1 MLRRRPFGGTIDP
14 VPSYGVISPL
24 YHADAVI
31 VPSPLFWE
39 RSKMQMQNK
48 IWQDLSMAQRVGAII
63 MGGIQI
69 ALLVAALMDIR
80 RRPAEQIKG
89 SKRLWTALAF
99 VNYIGPLAY
108 FLVGIKR
115 PEAEEIVEEG
125 IAIGE

>member
-1 MLRRRPFGGTIDP
+1 
-14 VPSYGVISPL
+14 
-24 YHADAVI
+24 
-31 VPSPLFWE
+31 
-39 RSKMQMQNK
+39 MQNK
-48 IWQDLSMAQRVGAII
+48 SWQDLSMAQRVGAII